1 MHVHAKIHF
10 APTLRRC
17 MDSDR
22 PASMKPTKKNTQSV
36 DREAM
41 SKSRGIEPAITAVPE
56 GFDLEQSVP
65 YLLNRAGVGIGVAF
79 SKYLRQFDITLP
91 GYRVLASL
99 SHRDE
104 QAIVELAEHTSIDVS
119 TLSRLITSLEEKGL
133 VARRRDTADA
143 RSIKIQLLAPGAQ
156 LASQTIPLGALF
168 ERVVIAGFSAEEVK
182 VLKQML
188 VRMYSNLSPLAG

>member
-1 MHVHAKIHF
+1 
-10 APTLRRC
+10 

>member
-17 MDSDR
+17 MDSHR
-22 PASMKPTKKNTQSV
+22 PASMKPTKKSTQSV
-36 DREAM
+36 AREAKP
-41 SKSRGIEPAITAVPE
+41 KSRGIEPAIAAVPE

-133 VARRRDTADA
+133 VGRRRDTADA